1 MTMMTTQQISD
12 RASLKNFLKM
22 FHLFNSVSSGIGV
35 IIGYLMTIWN
45 GRLELNY
52 VAMLSAAFS
61 TILISIGG
69 FVIND
74 ILDIEID
81 RVNRP
86 DRPLAAG
93 KVSVSSAW
101 IVYIATTLIGIL
113 LAWTINSATG
123 VLGIVTAAA
132 LFLYSYTLKK
142 RFLIGHITVA
152 ALGALLFPFGGLAA
166 GALFPTIYSV
176 LFTFPAFV
184 AREVLKTVP
193 DYEGDKANGVD
204 NIATRYGPKTA
215 LRVAQISMGLTAVI
229 LPFVPLVWP
238 LNAGFTLI
246 SLLIIWPMMFSTLYK
261 ATADNVTS
269 IIRLSKL
276 LFLLVAAAL
285 LIGSIPGI

>member
-1 MTMMTTQQISD
+1 MTQISD
-12 RASLKNFLKM
+12 RPKTSLKDFLAI
-22 FHLFNSVSSGIGV
+22 FHLFNSVSSGVGV
-35 IIGYLMTIWN
+35 IIGYIMTAWHGN
-45 GRLELNY
+45 LEFHY
-52 VAMLSAAFS
+52 GAMLSAALA
-61 TILISIGG
+61 TILISSGG
-69 FVIND
+69 FIVND

-93 KVSVSSAW
+93 KVSVSASWAA
-101 IVYIATTLIGIL
+101 YIMTTALGIL
-113 LAWTINSATG
+113 LAWSVNSATG
-123 VLGIVTAAA
+123 VLSVITAIA

-152 ALGALLFPFGGLAA
+152 VLGALLFPFGGLAA
-166 GALFPTIYSV
+166 GGLFPTIYSV

-204 NIATRYGPKTA
+204 NIATRYGPQTA

-238 LNAGFTLI
+238 LNAGYTLI
-246 SLLIIWPMMFSTLYK
+246 SLLVIWPLMFSTLYK

>member
-1 MTMMTTQQISD
+1 MNDIMTQQV
-12 RASLKNFLKM
+12 RPSLKDFLTM
-22 FHLFNSVSSGIGV
+22 FHLFNGVSSGVGV
-35 IIGYLMTIWN
+35 IIGYVMTAWH
-45 GRLELNY
+45 GGLEFQY
-52 VAMLSAAFS
+52 GAMLGAALS
-61 TILISIGG
+61 TILISSGG
-69 FVIND
+69 FVVND

-93 KVSVSSAW
+93 KISVSAAW
-101 IVYIATTLIGIL
+101 AAYVATTLIGIL

-123 VLGIVTAAA
+123 ALSIVTATA

-204 NIATRYGPKTA
+204 NIATRYGPQTA
-215 LRVAQISMGLTAVI
+215 LRVAQISLGLTAVI
-229 LPFVPLVWP
+229 LPFVPLVWS

-246 SLLIIWPMMFSTLYK
+246 TLLVIWPMMFSTLYK

>member
-1 MTMMTTQQISD
+1 MTQISNRPKTSPED
-12 RASLKNFLKM
+12 FLAI
-22 FHLFNSVSSGIGV
+22 FHLFNSISSGVGV
-35 IIGYLMTIWN
+35 IIGYVMTAWY
-45 GRLELNY
+45 GGLEFQYAAL
-52 VAMLSAAFS
+52 LSAALA
-61 TILISIGG
+61 TILISAGG

-74 ILDIEID
+74 ILDVEID

-93 KVSVSSAW
+93 KVSISAAW
-101 IVYIATTLIGIL
+101 VAYVATTLIGIL
-113 LAWTINSATG
+113 LALSVNSATG
-123 VLGIVTAAA
+123 ILSIVTAVA

-142 RFLIGHITVA
+142 RFLIGHLTIA

-204 NIATRYGPKTA
+204 NIATRFSPQTA
-215 LRVAQISMGLTAVI
+215 LRVAQISMGLTVVI
-229 LPFVPLVWP
+229 LPFVPFVWS
-238 LNAGFTLI
+238 LNAGFMVITLVV
-246 SLLIIWPMMFSTLYK
+246 IWPLMFSTLYK

-285 LIGSIPGI
+285 FIGSIPGI

>member
-1 MTMMTTQQISD
+1 MSSMTQISN
-12 RASLKNFLKM
+12 RQTTSLKDFLAI
-22 FHLFNSVSSGIGV
+22 FHLFNGVSSGVGV
-35 IIGYLMTIWN
+35 MIGYIMTVWHAGI
-45 GRLELNY
+45 EFNY
-52 VAMLSAAFS
+52 VALLSAALS
-61 TILISIGG
+61 TLLISSGG

-74 ILDIEID
+74 ILDVEID

-86 DRPLAAG
+86 DRPIAAG
-93 KVSVSSAW
+93 KVSIPAAW
-101 IVYIATTLIGIL
+101 AAYIATTALGIV
-113 LAWTINSATG
+113 LALSINSATG
-123 VLGIVTAAA
+123 GLSVVTAAA

-142 RFLIGHITVA
+142 RFLVGHITVA

-166 GALFPTIYSV
+166 GVLFPTIYSV

-204 NIATRYGPKTA
+204 NIATRYGPQTA

-229 LPFVPLVWP
+229 LPFVPLVWS
-238 LNAGFTLI
+238 LNAGYTLI
-246 SLLIIWPMMFSTLYK
+246 TLVVIWPLMFSTLYK

-285 LIGSIPGI
+285 RIGSIPGI

>member
-1 MTMMTTQQISD
+1 MTQISD
-12 RASLKNFLKM
+12 RSTTSLKDFLAI
-22 FHLFNSVSSGIGV
+22 FHLFNSISSGAGV
-35 IIGYLMTIWN
+35 MIGYIMTAWN
-45 GRLELNY
+45 TGIEFNY
-52 VAMLSAAFS
+52 IALVCAAIS
-61 TILISIGG
+61 TILISGGG

-81 RVNRP
+81 RINRP

-93 KVSVSSAW
+93 KVSVPAAW
-101 IVYIATTLIGIL
+101 AAYIATTVIGIL
-113 LAWTINSATG
+113 LALSINPATG
-123 VLGIVTAAA
+123 VLSIITAIA

-204 NIATRYGPKTA
+204 NIATRYGPQTA
-215 LRVAQISMGLTAVI
+215 LRVAQVSMGLTAVI

-238 LNAGFTLI
+238 LNAGYTLI
-246 SLLIIWPMMFSTLYK
+246 SLVVIWPLMFSTLYK